1 MVNLLILEYVICYI
15 NYMFNNYLYIVYYVF
30 KGKFSK
36 IIIVFLS
43 ICIFMCIVYVY
54 RIKF

>member
-1 MVNLLILEYVICYI
+1 MVNLLILEYVICYM
-15 NYMFNNYLYIVYYVF
+15 NYMVNNYLYIVYYVF